1 MEETSQGTSQGTD
14 PGAVFD
20 AHVKAEFVDRDLEAT
35 MATMVAEPH
44 LTHVPVLTGGTGG
57 AEVRHFYGTHFIGHW
72 PPDTKTTLIS
82 RTIGQGRVVDEFIL
96 SFTHTV
102 EIDAM
107 APGIA
112 PTGRKVEVPTIV
124 VCGFEGDK
132 ITYEHIY
139 WDQASVLVQLGVL
152 PTEGLPVSGVEQAR
166 RLLDPT
172 HETNALIRKAHRT
185 R

>member
-1 MEETSQGTSQGTD
+1 MEEAQRAQD

-20 AHVKAEFVDRDLEAT
+20 AHMKAEFVDCDLDAT

-57 AEVRHFYGTHFIGHW
+57 AEVRRFYGAHFVGHW

-82 RTIGQGRVVDEFIL
+82 RTMGQGRLVDEFIL

-102 EIDAM
+102 EMDAIV
-107 APGIA
+107 PGIA
-112 PTGRKVEVPTIV
+112 PTGRKVQVPTVV

-132 ITYEHIY
+132 IAYEHIY
-139 WDQASVLVQLGVL
+139 WDQATILVQLGVL
-152 PTEGLPVSGVEQAR
+152 PATGLPVSGAEQAR

-172 HETNALIRKAHRT
+172 QPANHLIRDKRG
-185 R
+185 